1 MVCKNLKLEAHKGSE
16 VMRSM
21 QLLKVT
27 KYSYLAKMMAI
38 SKTLT
43 LESKF

>member
-1 MVCKNLKLEAHKGSE
+1 MACKNLELEAHERPE
-16 VMRSM
+16 VMRPM

-27 KYSYLAKMMAI
+27 KYSYLAKIIAI